1 MYYIKNMLFSDAALF
16 IDVKRKKKVCIFLS
30 LHKFFDKIY

>member
-1 MYYIKNMLFSDAALF
+1 MYYIKNLFFSDAAHF
-16 IDVKRKKKVCIFLS
+16 IDVKRRKKVCIFLP